1 MSQLRENRQRLECQR
16 GACRLKTHSLLPIW
30 YAAKSVV
37 SEAVGDAY
45 HSNVHFTIKGS
56 KKSVNDF
63 YKRYNSSTD
72 FSGKKIFPAA
82 KVVRCRQCFFIGCW

>member
-45 HSNVHFTIKGS
+45 NNSNVHLVVKGS
-56 KKSVNDF
+56 KKSAKTVL
-63 YKRYNSSTD
+63 
-72 FSGKKIFPAA
+72 IF
-82 KVVRCRQCFFIGCW
+82 